1 SIWFVALHNNLCS
14 CAYRLAMFIGP
25 GIDSAH
31 WKALDLSTQTSDDW
45 KRAIS
50 IFNQRLQ
57 TRFVDPIDQL
67 VQLDEPLPPTER
79 RFGFTILAVDCL
91 LVETLEAFRRGLTDT
106 RRMSQ
111 EISVSFLENRSAFRS
126 YFQNGLAVRFY
137 KEFRCGLAHHGQ
149 VFGTGRIWSVGPL
162 LWLDGNR

>member
-1 SIWFVALHNNLCS
+1 
-14 CAYRLAMFIGP
+14 MFIAP

-31 WKALDLSTQTSDDW
+31 WKALDLSTPTTQDW
-45 KRAIS
+45 KTAIS

-57 TRFVDPIDQL
+57 TRFVDPIDHL
-67 VQLDEPLPPTER
+67 VQLDEAVPAVER

-91 LVETLEAFRRGLTDT
+91 LAETLEAFRRGLTDS

-111 EISVSFLENRSAFRS
+111 ELCVSFLENRSTFRD

-149 VFGTGRIWSVGPL
+149 VFWHWANLVDRTANLAGW
-162 LWLDGNR
+162 